1 MTTKKEF
8 FESDLEA
15 ALSKAE
21 NSIGICRD
29 SFTYQVVKDIFGR
42 PPKQP
47 KIGIIVEYD
56 DTPKKAEHDDTSKKI
71 DEKWRDDLPAP
82 GADPV
87 EKAVYVLEGIFKRMG
102 YNVTVIPERKE
113 EQVILTV
120 KFIEQKPDL
129 NRGDSREF
137 RGAVQ
142 YIINRIF
149 QVGSESEIRLVV
161 DIGGTMEERSNKL
174 NELALELSTKL
185 KSIGKPINIHL
196 MNSLDRRILHMVLVD
211 DRNVST
217 SSCGDDRFR
226 IMKIQP
232 KTGS

>member
-1 MTTKKEF
+1 LTTKKEF

-21 NSIGICRD
+21 NSIGICRN
-29 SFTYQVVKDIFGR
+29 SFTYQIVNESFGR
-42 PPKQP
+42 PLKQP

-56 DTPKKAEHDDTSKKI
+56 DAPKKIE
-71 DEKWRDDLPAP
+71 EKWRDDLPPA

-102 YNVTVIPERKE
+102 YNVTVIPDRRE

-120 KFIEQKPDL
+120 KFVEQKPDL

-142 YIINRIF
+142 YIINRVF
-149 QVGSESEIRLVV
+149 QTGSESEVRLVV
-161 DIGGTMEERSNKL
+161 DVGGTLEERSSQL
-174 NELALELSTKL
+174 SALAQELSTKL
-185 KSIGKPINIHL
+185 RSIGKPINIHL
-196 MNSLDRRILHMVLVD
+196 MNSQDRRILHMVLVD
-211 DRNVST
+211 DRLVST
-217 SSCGDDRFR
+217 SSCGEDRFR
-226 IMKIQP
+226 IIKIQP